1 MPFFDFG
8 SNKGLCPLFQSPL
21 FGVSIVIENHRKD
34 NTGHNIIDLL
44 NDVLVDKADLEALV
58 VENEVVNKSAKTP
71 GLIIQAYLVLVEL
84 FNLDVMEPLQ
94 RIKTET
100 VEIEGKV
107 ILRAWSHRTKKNL
120 RFYQHLIRIPS
131 GDLKQFCKEL

>member
-1 MPFFDFG
+1 M
-8 SNKGLCPLFQSPL
+8 
-21 FGVSIVIENHRKD
+21 
-34 NTGHNIIDLL
+34 L

-107 ILRAWSHRTKKNL
+107 GRASR
-120 RFYQHLIRIPS
+120 
-131 GDLKQFCKEL
+131 